1 MGARVGSGIDRATG
15 CTLDHAARCHD
26 LTSLGDPGVDV
37 VLDAHYGPLM
47 LEPNARP
54 GISIQIANRAGLHR
68 LAAAERWLDAQPE
81 FPNVEA
87 RVAFARD
94 HFAAA

>member
-1 MGARVGSGIDRATG
+1 
-15 CTLDHAARCHD
+15 
-26 LTSLGDPGVDV
+26 V

-47 LEPNARP
+47 LELDARR
-54 GISIQIANRAGLHR
+54 GISIQIANRAGLRHR
-68 LAAAERWLDAQPE
+68 LEAAERWLDAQPE
-81 FPNVEA
+81 FPNVAA